1 MRDLFSYNTKL
12 TKTALVDKCN
22 EMHRAL
28 LAKDTELKD
37 ERVLRAKESTRADE
51 LHNLA
56 EDRYL
61 ELAEMEEKVDSLRAS
76 QQFFKAQAMALD
88 SVLVKSLRR

>member
-12 TKTALVDKCN
+12 TKSDLVDKCN

-51 LHNLA
+51 MHNLA
-56 EDRYL
+56 KDRYL
-61 ELAEMEEKVDSLRAS
+61 ELAEMKETVLSLQTAKD
-76 QQFFKAQAMALD
+76 FAVAQAMALE